1 MLQLDLPRGVLEEQE
16 FISLRS
22 HGGLSA
28 PTEET
33 LKMVVNCDYAFNK
46 MHGEGAKVKDG
57 KRILEQTTSFII
69 NLFPDIPEKIAKLF
83 VKVKYHA
90 RIKAL
95 NENDILVRVEELS
108 RKAQEQK
115 EAPKKQKTVRDFSK
129 D

>member
-1 MLQLDLPRGVLEEQE
+1 MENM
-16 FISLRS
+16 FS
-22 HGGLSA
+22 
-28 PTEET
+28 
-33 LKMVVNCDYAFNK
+33 VVRN
-46 MHGEGAKVKDG
+46 MG
-57 KRILEQTTSFII
+57 QTS
-69 NLFPDIPEKIAKLF
+69 DIPDKIAKLF

-95 NENDILVRVEELS
+95 NENDILVRGEELR

>member
-69 NLFPDIPEKIAKLF
+69 NLFPDIP
-83 VKVKYHA
+83 
-90 RIKAL
+90 
-95 NENDILVRVEELS
+95 
-108 RKAQEQK
+108 
-115 EAPKKQKTVRDFSK
+115 
-129 D
+129 

>member
-1 MLQLDLPRGVLEEQE
+1 MLQLDLPRGVLEDQE

-28 PTEET
+28 PTDKT
-33 LKMVVNCDYAFNK
+33 LKMVINCDHAFNL
-46 MHGEGAKVKDG
+46 MHGEGAKVKDC
-57 KRILEQTTSFII
+57 KNVLEQTTCFIS
-69 NLFPDIPEKIAKLF
+69 NLFPDIPEKVTRLF

-95 NENDILVRVEELS
+95 NEKDILDRGEELR
-108 RKAQEQK
+108 RKAQERK